1 MNGLLTGYF
10 IGRLIAM
17 LVKGICTVIWFF
29 VANTV
34 KLIVAILRFFI
45 EQAHAPKKPRSRIV
59 FEGAKVGKSRS
70 GRSLGLSALAFSAIT
85 VRSSGARHRPLGK
98 RMPDSS

>member
-17 LVKGICTVIWFF
+17 LVKGIFTVIWFI
-29 VANTV
+29 VASTV

-45 EQAHAPKKPRSRIV
+45 EQAHAPKTHV
-59 FEGAKVGKSRS
+59 
-70 GRSLGLSALAFSAIT
+70 LG
-85 VRSSGARHRPLGK
+85 
-98 RMPDSS
+98 

>member
-17 LVKGICTVIWFF
+17 LVKGICIVIWFF

-45 EQAHAPKKPRSRIV
+45 EQAHAPKNHV
-59 FEGAKVGKSRS
+59 
-70 GRSLGLSALAFSAIT
+70 LG
-85 VRSSGARHRPLGK
+85 
-98 RMPDSS
+98 

>member
-17 LVKGICTVIWFF
+17 LVKGIFTVIWAI
-29 VANTV
+29 VATMV

-45 EQAHAPKKPRSRIV
+45 EQAHAPKTHV
-59 FEGAKVGKSRS
+59 
-70 GRSLGLSALAFSAIT
+70 LG
-85 VRSSGARHRPLGK
+85 
-98 RMPDSS
+98 